1 MTRKWVWIATEV
13 ALAAH
18 AEQLAEHGGGDG
30 IRDAG
35 MLDSA
40 MARPQNL
47 AQYGDPDAAAL
58 AAAYAY
64 GIARNHPFTDGN
76 KRTAAVVSETFL
88 MLNGY
93 ALGATDA
100 ELVVAFVGLAAGE
113 LGEDEL
119 ADWFRQHL
127 G

>member
-1 MTRKWVWIATEV
+1 MARKWVWIATEV

-18 AEQLAEHGGGDG
+18 AEQLTEHGGGDG

-47 AQYGDPDAAAL
+47 ADYGEPDVADL

-64 GIARNHPFTDGN
+64 GIARNHPFVDGN
-76 KRTAAVVSETFL
+76 KRTAAVISETFL
-88 MLNGY
+88 MLNGQ
-93 ALGATDA
+93 ALQATDA
-100 ELVVAFVGLAAGE
+100 ELVVAFVALAAGE
-113 LGEDEL
+113 LSEDEI

-127 G
+127 V

>member
-100 ELVVAFVGLAAGE
+100 ELVVAFVALAAGE